1 MILTQENQETETH
14 IKDKKIE
21 QEEED
26 QVVEEHDSELLDV
39 GSNQVEDMMDSDMT
53 YNVIGVLEVI
63 PEAMPRVRSGRTTCL
78 GRALE

>member
-1 MILTQENQETETH
+1 MSLTKTKTD
-14 IKDKKIE
+14 IKDKEIE
-21 QEEED
+21 QEEEY
-26 QVVEEHDSELLDV
+26 QVVEEQDNELLDV

-53 YNVIGVLEVI
+53 YSIIEVLEAEVI